1 MTPQE
6 LKFEL
11 QQQCK
16 DLIKIRYETVN
27 KTIANIEQALRDE
40 SKGTSGD
47 KHHTERAMLQI
58 EREATGKQLREIEKV
73 MLQLDKVTISD
84 VSETIRLGSI
94 IETNQANFFISISV
108 GKLQVDD
115 LPYHSKLLPRLR
127 IAQPLKRQPV
137 CPERPVLRALQ
148 PYTPSKYNS
157 QI

>member
-16 DLIKIRYETVN
+16 DLIKIRYESIK
-27 KTIANIEQALRDE
+27 KTISDIEQALRDE

-115 LPYHSKLLPRLR
+115 IIYLGIAPAAPIGRCLLGKVKNDQFNFNGV
-127 IAQPLKRQPV
+127 IYKIIKI
-137 CPERPVLRALQ
+137 
-148 PYTPSKYNS
+148 Y
-157 QI
+157 

>member
-16 DLIKIRYETVN
+16 DLIKIRYESIN
-27 KTIANIEQALRDE
+27 KTITNIEQALRDE

-58 EREATGKQLREIEKV
+58 EREAAGKQLREIEKV
-73 MLQLDKVTISD
+73 MRQLDKVTISD
-84 VSETIRLGSI
+84 VSEIIRLGSI

-115 LPYHSKLLPRLR
+115 IIYLGIAPAAPIGRCLLGKVKNDQFNFNGV
-127 IAQPLKRQPV
+127 IYKIIKI
-137 CPERPVLRALQ
+137 
-148 PYTPSKYNS
+148 Y
-157 QI
+157 

>member
-16 DLIKIRYETVN
+16 DLIQIRYETVN

-40 SKGTSGD
+40 SKSASGD
-47 KHHTERAMLQI
+47 KHHIERAMLQI
-58 EREATGKQLREIEKV
+58 QREEAGKQLREIEKV
-73 MLQLDKVTISD
+73 MFQLDKVTISD

-108 GKLQVDD
+108 GKLEVKDTIY
-115 LPYHSKLLPRLR
+115 LGVSPVAPIGRCLLGKVKNEQFNFNGVVYK
-127 IAQPLKRQPV
+127 IQNF
-137 CPERPVLRALQ
+137 
-148 PYTPSKYNS
+148 Y
-157 QI
+157 

>member
-16 DLIKIRYETVN
+16 DLIKIRYENIN
-27 KTIANIEQALRDE
+27 KTITDIEQALRDE

-58 EREATGKQLREIEKV
+58 EREAAGKQLREIEKV
-73 MLQLDKVTISD
+73 MRQLDKVTISD

-94 IETNQANFFISISV
+94 IETNQANLFISISV
-108 GKLQVDD
+108 GKLQVDNIIY
-115 LPYHSKLLPRLR
+115 LGIAPAAPIGRCLLGKGKNDQFNFNGLVYK
-127 IAQPLKRQPV
+127 IIKI
-137 CPERPVLRALQ
+137 
-148 PYTPSKYNS
+148 Y
-157 QI
+157 

>member
-16 DLIKIRYETVN
+16 DLIKIRYENIN
-27 KTIANIEQALRDE
+27 KTITDIEQALRDE

-58 EREATGKQLREIEKV
+58 EREAAGKQLREIEKV
-73 MLQLDKVTISD
+73 MRQLDKVTISD
-84 VSETIRLGSI
+84 ISEIIRLGSI

-115 LPYHSKLLPRLR
+115 IIYLGIAPAAPIGRCLLGKEKNDQFNFNGLVYK
-127 IAQPLKRQPV
+127 IIKI
-137 CPERPVLRALQ
+137 
-148 PYTPSKYNS
+148 Y
-157 QI
+157 

>member
-16 DLIKIRYETVN
+16 DLIKLRHDSIN
-27 KTIANIEQALRDE
+27 KTISDIEYSLKEE
-40 SKGTSGD
+40 SKSTSGD
-47 KHHTERAMLQI
+47 KHHTGRAMLQI

-115 LPYHSKLLPRLR
+115 IIYLGIAPAAPIGRCLLGKVKNDQFNFNGV
-127 IAQPLKRQPV
+127 IYKIIKI
-137 CPERPVLRALQ
+137 
-148 PYTPSKYNS
+148 Y
-157 QI
+157 

>member
-16 DLIKIRYETVN
+16 DLIKIRYESVN

-40 SKGTSGD
+40 SKSASGD
-47 KHHTERAMLQI
+47 KHHIERAMLQI
-58 EREATGKQLREIEKV
+58 QREEAGKQLREIEKV
-73 MLQLDKVTISD
+73 MFQLDKVTISD

-108 GKLQVDD
+108 GKLEVKDTIY
-115 LPYHSKLLPRLR
+115 LGVSPVAPIGRCLLGKVKNEQFNF
-127 IAQPLKRQPV
+127 IGVVYKIQNF
-137 CPERPVLRALQ
+137 
-148 PYTPSKYNS
+148 Y
-157 QI
+157 

>member
-16 DLIKIRYETVN
+16 DLIKIRYESVN

-40 SKGTSGD
+40 SKSASGD
-47 KHHTERAMLQI
+47 KHHIERAMLQI
-58 EREATGKQLREIEKV
+58 QREEAGKQLREIEKV
-73 MLQLDKVTISD
+73 MFQLDKVTISD

-108 GKLQVDD
+108 GKLEVKDTIY
-115 LPYHSKLLPRLR
+115 LGVSPVAPIGRCLLGKVKNEQFNFNGVVYK
-127 IAQPLKRQPV
+127 IQNF
-137 CPERPVLRALQ
+137 
-148 PYTPSKYNS
+148 Y
-157 QI
+157 

>member
-16 DLIKIRYETVN
+16 DLIKIRYESIN
-27 KTIANIEQALRDE
+27 KTITNIEQALRDE

-58 EREATGKQLREIEKV
+58 EREAAGKQLREIEKV

-94 IETNQANFFISISV
+94 IETNHANFFISISV
-108 GKLQVDD
+108 GKLEVKGAIY
-115 LPYHSKLLPRLR
+115 LG
-127 IAQPLKRQPV
+127 IAPAAHIGCCLFGKGN
-137 CPERPVLRALQ
+137 
-148 PYTPSKYNS
+148 K
-157 QI
+157 

>member
-16 DLIKIRYETVN
+16 DLIKIRYESIN
-27 KTIANIEQALRDE
+27 KTITNIEQALRDE

-58 EREATGKQLREIEKV
+58 EREAAGKQLREIEKV

-84 VSETIRLGSI
+84 VSETICLGSI

-115 LPYHSKLLPRLR
+115 IIYLGIAPAAPIGRCLLGKVKNDQFNFNGV
-127 IAQPLKRQPV
+127 IYKIIKI
-137 CPERPVLRALQ
+137 
-148 PYTPSKYNS
+148 Y
-157 QI
+157 

>member
-16 DLIKIRYETVN
+16 DLIKIRYEIVN

-84 VSETIRLGSI
+84 VSETICLGSI

-115 LPYHSKLLPRLR
+115 IIYLGIAPAAPIGRCLLGKVKNDQFNFNGV
-127 IAQPLKRQPV
+127 IYKIIKI
-137 CPERPVLRALQ
+137 
-148 PYTPSKYNS
+148 Y
-157 QI
+157 

>member
-16 DLIKIRYETVN
+16 DLIKIRYEIVN
-27 KTIANIEQALRDE
+27 KTIANIEHALRDE

-73 MLQLDKVTISD
+73 MLQLDKVTITD

-115 LPYHSKLLPRLR
+115 IIYLGIAPAAPIGRCLLGKVKNDQFNFNGV
-127 IAQPLKRQPV
+127 IYKIIKI
-137 CPERPVLRALQ
+137 
-148 PYTPSKYNS
+148 Y
-157 QI
+157 

>member
-16 DLIKIRYETVN
+16 DLIKIRYENIN
-27 KTIANIEQALRDE
+27 KTITDIEQALRDE

-58 EREATGKQLREIEKV
+58 EREAAGKQLREIEKV

-84 VSETIRLGSI
+84 VSETICLGSI

-115 LPYHSKLLPRLR
+115 IIYLGIAPAAPIGRCLLGKVKNDQFNFNGAVYK
-127 IAQPLKRQPV
+127 IKKV
-137 CPERPVLRALQ
+137 
-148 PYTPSKYNS
+148 Y
-157 QI
+157 

>member
-16 DLIKIRYETVN
+16 DLIKIRYESIN
-27 KTIANIEQALRDE
+27 KTITNIEQALRDE

-58 EREATGKQLREIEKV
+58 EREAAGKQLREIEKV

-108 GKLQVDD
+108 GKLEVKGAIY
-115 LPYHSKLLPRLR
+115 LGIAPAAPIGRYLLGKVKNDQFNFNGAVYK
-127 IAQPLKRQPV
+127 IKKV
-137 CPERPVLRALQ
+137 
-148 PYTPSKYNS
+148 Y
-157 QI
+157 

>member
-16 DLIKIRYETVN
+16 DLIKIRYENIN
-27 KTIANIEQALRDE
+27 KTITNIEQALRDE

-115 LPYHSKLLPRLR
+115 IIYLGIAPAAPIGRCLLGKVKNDQFNFNGV
-127 IAQPLKRQPV
+127 IYKIIKI
-137 CPERPVLRALQ
+137 
-148 PYTPSKYNS
+148 Y
-157 QI
+157 

>member
-16 DLIKIRYETVN
+16 DLIKLRHDSIN
-27 KTIANIEQALRDE
+27 KTISDIEFSLKEE
-40 SKGTSGD
+40 SKSTSGD
-47 KHHTERAMLQI
+47 KQHTGRAMLQI

-115 LPYHSKLLPRLR
+115 IIYLGIAPAAPIGRCLLGKVKNDQFNFNGV
-127 IAQPLKRQPV
+127 IYKIIKI
-137 CPERPVLRALQ
+137 
-148 PYTPSKYNS
+148 Y
-157 QI
+157 

>member
-16 DLIKIRYETVN
+16 DLIKIRYENIN
-27 KTIANIEQALRDE
+27 KTITDIEQALRDE

-58 EREATGKQLREIEKV
+58 EREAAGKQLREIEKV
-73 MLQLDKVTISD
+73 MRQLDKVTISD
-84 VSETIRLGSI
+84 VSEIIRLGSI

-115 LPYHSKLLPRLR
+115 IIYLGIAPAAPIGRCLLGKEKNDQFNFNGLVYK
-127 IAQPLKRQPV
+127 IIKI
-137 CPERPVLRALQ
+137 
-148 PYTPSKYNS
+148 Y
-157 QI
+157 

>member
-16 DLIKIRYETVN
+16 DLIKIRYEVVN
-27 KTIANIEQALRDE
+27 KTIADIEQALRDE

-115 LPYHSKLLPRLR
+115 IIYLGIAPAAPIGRCLLGKVKNDQFNFNGV
-127 IAQPLKRQPV
+127 IYKIIKI
-137 CPERPVLRALQ
+137 
-148 PYTPSKYNS
+148 Y
-157 QI
+157 

>member
-16 DLIKIRYETVN
+16 DLIKIRYENIN
-27 KTIANIEQALRDE
+27 KTITDIEQALRDE

-58 EREATGKQLREIEKV
+58 EREAAGKQLREIEKV
-73 MLQLDKVTISD
+73 MRQLDKVTISD
-84 VSETIRLGSI
+84 ISETIRLGSI

-115 LPYHSKLLPRLR
+115 IIYLGIAPAAPIGLCLLGKGKNDQFNFNGLVYK
-127 IAQPLKRQPV
+127 IIKI
-137 CPERPVLRALQ
+137 
-148 PYTPSKYNS
+148 Y
-157 QI
+157 

>member
-115 LPYHSKLLPRLR
+115 IIYLGIAPAAPIGSCLLGKGKNDQFNFNGLVYK
-127 IAQPLKRQPV
+127 IIKI
-137 CPERPVLRALQ
+137 
-148 PYTPSKYNS
+148 Y
-157 QI
+157 

>member
-16 DLIKIRYETVN
+16 DLIKIRYEVVN
-27 KTIANIEQALRDE
+27 KTIADIEQALRDE

-108 GKLQVDD
+108 GKLQVDEIIY
-115 LPYHSKLLPRLR
+115 LGIAPAAPIGRCLLGKVKNDQFNFNGV
-127 IAQPLKRQPV
+127 IYKIIKI
-137 CPERPVLRALQ
+137 
-148 PYTPSKYNS
+148 Y
-157 QI
+157 

>member
-16 DLIKIRYETVN
+16 DLIKIRYENIN
-27 KTIANIEQALRDE
+27 KTITNIEQALRDE

-58 EREATGKQLREIEKV
+58 EREAAGKQLREIEKV
-73 MLQLDKVTISD
+73 MRQLDKVTISD
-84 VSETIRLGSI
+84 VSEIIRLGSI

-115 LPYHSKLLPRLR
+115 IIYLGIAPAAPIGRCLLGKEKNDQFNFNGLVYK
-127 IAQPLKRQPV
+127 IIKI
-137 CPERPVLRALQ
+137 
-148 PYTPSKYNS
+148 Y
-157 QI
+157 

>member
-16 DLIKIRYETVN
+16 DLIKIRYEIVN

-108 GKLQVDD
+108 GKLQVDEIIY
-115 LPYHSKLLPRLR
+115 LGIAPAAPIGRCLLGKVKNDQFNFNGV
-127 IAQPLKRQPV
+127 IYKIIKI
-137 CPERPVLRALQ
+137 
-148 PYTPSKYNS
+148 Y
-157 QI
+157 

>member
-16 DLIKIRYETVN
+16 DLIKIRYESVN

-40 SKGTSGD
+40 SKSTIGD

-58 EREATGKQLREIEKV
+58 QREEAGKQLREIEKV

-108 GKLQVDD
+108 GKLKVKDTIY
-115 LPYHSKLLPRLR
+115 LGVAPVAPIGRCLLGKVKNEQFNFNGVVYK
-127 IAQPLKRQPV
+127 IKKI
-137 CPERPVLRALQ
+137 
-148 PYTPSKYNS
+148 Y
-157 QI
+157 

>member
-16 DLIKIRYETVN
+16 DLINIRYEIVN

-115 LPYHSKLLPRLR
+115 IIYLGIAPAAPIGRCLLGKVKNDQFNFNGV
-127 IAQPLKRQPV
+127 IYKIIKI
-137 CPERPVLRALQ
+137 
-148 PYTPSKYNS
+148 Y
-157 QI
+157 

>member
-16 DLIKIRYETVN
+16 DLIKIRYEIVN

-73 MLQLDKVTISD
+73 MLQLNKVTISD
-84 VSETIRLGSI
+84 VSETICLGSI

-115 LPYHSKLLPRLR
+115 IIYLGIAPAAPIGRCLLGKVKNDQFNFNGV
-127 IAQPLKRQPV
+127 IYKIIKI
-137 CPERPVLRALQ
+137 
-148 PYTPSKYNS
+148 Y
-157 QI
+157 

>member
-16 DLIKIRYETVN
+16 DLIKIRYEVVN
-27 KTIANIEQALRDE
+27 KTIDDIEQALRDE

-115 LPYHSKLLPRLR
+115 IIYLGIAPAAPIGRCLLGKVKNDQFNFNGV
-127 IAQPLKRQPV
+127 IYKIIKI
-137 CPERPVLRALQ
+137 
-148 PYTPSKYNS
+148 Y
-157 QI
+157 